1 MRGRGGGC
9 AVSKKASAAADH
21 NAEHTAESV
30 EVKMRRGDM
39 SPGGSEGAAGSSDV
53 GDGLGGGGS
62 SGGGSEA
69 RFVSDGKVDPRK
81 LREEVLPSPSNDHV
95 EKKIC
100 DAQDAVVEDINAANA
115 ARDGGAGVGGI
126 GGSSEAPMVEVTL
139 HGDFDLKP
147 GQAIS

>member
-1 MRGRGGGC
+1 
-9 AVSKKASAAADH
+9 
-21 NAEHTAESV
+21 
-30 EVKMRRGDM
+30 M

-69 RFVSDGKVDPRK
+69 RFASDGKVDPRK
-81 LREEVLPSPSNDHV
+81 LQDQVLPSPSNDHV

-126 GGSSEAPMVEVTL
+126 GGSSEAPRVEVTL